1 MIRTNTAKAVEPNAG
16 PQHSAA
22 RRVLVAEDST
32 ITHDLLKLLLN
43 QRGHEVDIAMDGLE
57 ALAALREKKYD
68 VALLDYHLPNMDG
81 LQVAAALKAE
91 ALTSGHRLPRLIAI
105 TADPEG
111 LLSAES
117 GCEKFDY
124 ILPKPLD
131 INQVGKVVEEQA
143 DIADRE
149 GADKAEPV
157 EQLPASAV
165 TPLPPILDGMGHK
178 LLAWPDDLDA
188 SRFTSRAMQAT
199 LGDVR
204 FDALVIKVP
213 VSPDDLATI
222 WERKAL
228 YALPVIDLTGSL
240 GGRADLDASS
250 LDPHERDRVERLIRR
265 FKERRARLHRDL
277 LLSDDLEDRLLGR
290 IFVTGKP
297 LTATLDSGSPSCV
310 AYNITMGEN
319 MLARETERM
328 RAKGLLKR
336 EFVERFHVCGRC
348 QSSRIHARDA
358 CVKCRSPNL
367 SVEEYIHHFRC
378 GFQGPKSQ
386 FRRGLELVCPKCHH
400 ELDSIGIDFGP
411 VETMFICQSCGHAD
425 AKAPIGMVCLDC
437 DAHYEWGNC
446 RERDVFSYQLT
457 DQGSGFAE
465 YGRSFLGLF
474 QKPLRF
480 EELPKEL
487 ILALN
492 DAAKKFND
500 DKTPF
505 TLVNIFYKN
514 ERAIASE
521 HGGRQFAGARNQF
534 IENLRTALGNSE
546 LVVRGP
552 SSYDFALLP
561 GVDPQQATRGFPNLR
576 QRAAGPLSLDLGAT
590 LKAFGPE
597 DF

>member
-1 MIRTNTAKAVEPNAG
+1 MMSTNAATAAETNAG
-16 PQHSAA
+16 PQSHPSVAL
-22 RRVLVAEDST
+22 RVLVAEDSA

-43 QRGHEVDIAMDGLE
+43 QRGHEVDIATDGLK
-57 ALAALREKKYD
+57 ALEALREKQYD
-68 VALLDYHLPNMDG
+68 VALLDYHLPSMDG

-91 ALTSGHRLPRLIAI
+91 AHTLEHRLPRLIAI
-105 TADPEG
+105 TSDPEG

-131 INQVGKVVEEQA
+131 INQLGKVVEEQA
-143 DIADRE
+143 AIADRE
-149 GADKAEPV
+149 AAIEARPEDKS
-157 EQLPASAV
+157 PAVAV
-165 TPLPPILDGMGHK
+165 TPLPTVLDGMRHK

-188 SRFTSRAMQAT
+188 ARFTSRAMQAT

-213 VSPDDLATI
+213 VSSDDLATI

-240 GGRADLDASS
+240 GDRADLDASR
-250 LDPHERDRVERLIRR
+250 LEPHERDRVERLIRR
-265 FKERRARLHRDL
+265 FRERRARLHRDL

-290 IFVTGKP
+290 IFVSGKP
-297 LTATLDSGSPSCV
+297 LTATLDSGSPTCV
-310 AYNITMGEN
+310 SYNVTLGEDA
-319 MLARETERM
+319 LARETERM
-328 RAKGLLKR
+328 RTKGLLKR

-348 QSSRIHARDA
+348 ESSRIHARDA

-378 GFQGPKSQ
+378 GFQGPKSE
-386 FRRGLELVCPKCHH
+386 FRRGLELVCPKCNH
-400 ELDSIGIDFGP
+400 ELGSIGIDFGP
-411 VETMFICQSCGHAD
+411 VQTMVICQSCGHAD
-425 AKAPIGMVCLDC
+425 AKSAIGMVCLDC
-437 DAHYEWGNC
+437 DAHYEWGAC
-446 RERDVFSYQLT
+446 RERDAYSYKLT

-480 EELPKEL
+480 EELPNEL
-487 ILALN
+487 IMALN
-492 DAAKKFND
+492 DAAKRFNE

-514 ERAIASE
+514 ERAITSE
-521 HGGRQFAGARNQF
+521 HGSRQFAGARDLF
-534 IENLRTALGNSE
+534 IENSACGTRQFRARCQRPVLLR
-546 LVVRGP
+546 
-552 SSYDFALLP
+552 
-561 GVDPQQATRGFPNLR
+561 LR
-576 QRAAGPLSLDLGAT
+576 AVAGG
-590 LKAFGPE
+590 
-597 DF
+597 